1 MNVRKCMIAL
11 TASAMLA
18 ASFTACSDDKSS
30 VADNGEAI
38 GNAKPFEVLIDDD
51 NRWVYETENPIDS
64 SIYVEKIEGLSDSF
78 IRGVDVS
85 SIISLENS
93 GTVFYDE
100 NGNEQDIFKT
110 LNQSGVNYIRVRVWN
125 DPFDASGNSYGG
137 GANDIKTAV
146 EIGKRATANNMKLLV
161 DFHYSDFWADPA
173 KQMVPKAWADMTIDE
188 KAEALYQYTKDSL
201 KQLTDAGVN
210 IGMVQVGNET
220 TGNFCGENNWIAIT
234 KLMNAGIRAVRETDP
249 AILTAVH
256 FTNPEKSDNYIQY
269 ANVLKN
275 FEVDYDVFASSYYP
289 YWHGSLENLTEIL
302 TKISTDYGKKVMVA
316 ETSYAYTLEDGDD
329 FSNSIGE
336 GGAFVKDYQ
345 FTVQGQT
352 DALWDV
358 INAVHN
364 VGEAGIGV
372 FYWEPAWI
380 AVPGENWDDRHVL
393 WEEHGSGWAS
403 SYAAEYDPDDAGQWY
418 GGSSWDNQAL
428 FDINGK
434 PLESLKTFGY
444 IYTGTNTENKIDA
457 IEDISI
463 IVRLGTEVKLPE
475 TANAV
480 FSNREKKEVA
490 VVWEDADLEAMSAGE
505 VAKYTVWG
513 DADGAKVR
521 CDISMVEANFVENYS
536 FENEDRSMWEVENIN
551 DVTTELDF
559 QEKSTDASTGDW
571 SFHFY
576 SENEVNFKLSQ
587 TVTNLAPGEY
597 NFEISIQGGDV
608 VNPDMYIYAIA
619 DGVEYTEIAKVAGWA
634 NWQHPKIEGIVTESG
649 EITVG
654 VAIKCDAK
662 GWGTVDDFL
671 LNPVE

>member
-11 TASAMLA
+11 TALAMLA

-137 GANDIKTAV
+137 GANDINTAV

-428 FDINGK
+428 FDISGK

-475 TANAV
+475 TANAI

-536 FENEDRSMWEVENIN
+536 FENEDRSMWVVENIN
-551 DVTTELDF
+551 DVTTELNF

-608 VNPDMYIYAIA
+608 VNPDMYIYAVA

>member
-1 MNVRKCMIAL
+1 MV
-11 TASAMLA
+11 ASG
-18 ASFTACSDDKSS
+18 FTACSNDESS
-30 VADNGEAI
+30 QSGAGSETA

-51 NRWVYETENPIDS
+51 NRWVYETNEPVNS
-64 SIYVEKIEGLSDSF
+64 SIYVEKIEGLSVSF

-85 SIISLENS
+85 SIISLEKS
-93 GTVFYDE
+93 GTVFYDY

-110 LNQSGVNYIRVRVWN
+110 LNQSGVNYIRVRIWN
-125 DPFDASGNSYGG
+125 DPFDSAGNSYGG
-137 GANDIKTAV
+137 GANDIETAI
-146 EIGKRATANNMKLLV
+146 EIGKRATENNMKLLV

-173 KQMVPKAWADMTIDE
+173 KQMVPKAWADMTIEE
-188 KAEALYQYTKDSL
+188 KADALYQFTKDSL
-201 KQLTDAGVN
+201 QKLIDAGVD
-210 IGMVQVGNET
+210 IGMVQIGNET
-220 TGNFCGENNWIAIT
+220 TGNFCGENNWIKIT
-234 KLMNAGIRAVRETDP
+234 TLMNAGCKAVRETDP

-256 FTNPEKSDNYIQY
+256 FTNPEKTDNYIQY

-275 FEVDYDVFASSYYP
+275 FEVDYDVFATSYYP
-289 YWHGSLENLTEIL
+289 YWHGTLESLTEIL
-302 TKISTDYGKKVMVA
+302 SKISTDYGKKVMVA

-329 FSNSIGE
+329 FSNTIGE
-336 GGAFVKDYQ
+336 GGAFVKNYQ

-352 DALWDV
+352 DALYDV
-358 INAVHN
+358 IKAVTD

-380 AVPGENWDDRHVL
+380 AVPGENWDDRHAL

-428 FDINGK
+428 FDINGH

-444 IYTGTNTENKIDA
+444 IYTGTNTEIKIDA
-457 IEDISI
+457 IEDISL

-475 TANAV
+475 TANAI
-480 FSNREKKEVA
+480 FSNREKKEVP

-536 FENEDRSMWEVENIN
+536 FENEDRSMWIVENIN
-551 DVTTELDF
+551 DVTTELNF
-559 QEKSTDASTGDW
+559 QEKSTDASTGNW

-576 SENEVNFKLSQ
+576 SESDVNFKLYQ
-587 TVTNLAPGEY
+587 TVTDLAPGEY

>member
-11 TASAMLA
+11 TATAMLA

-100 NGNEQDIFKT
+100 NGDEQDIFKT

-475 TANAV
+475 TANAI

-490 VVWEDADLEAMSAGE
+490 VIWEDADLEAMSAGE

-536 FENEDRSMWEVENIN
+536 FENEDRSMWVVENIN
-551 DVTTELDF
+551 DVTTELNF

>member
-137 GANDIKTAV
+137 GANDINTAV

-380 AVPGENWDDRHVL
+380 AVPGDNWDDRHVL

-475 TANAV
+475 TANAI

-536 FENEDRSMWEVENIN
+536 FENEDRSMWVVENIN
-551 DVTTELDF
+551 DVTTELNF

-634 NWQHPKIEGIVTESG
+634 NWQNPKIEGITTESG

>member
-475 TANAV
+475 TANAI

-536 FENEDRSMWEVENIN
+536 FENEDRSMWVVENIN
-551 DVTTELDF
+551 DVTTELNF

-576 SENEVNFKLSQ
+576 SENEVDFKLSQ

-619 DGVEYTEIAKVAGWA
+619 DGAEYTEIAKVAGWA